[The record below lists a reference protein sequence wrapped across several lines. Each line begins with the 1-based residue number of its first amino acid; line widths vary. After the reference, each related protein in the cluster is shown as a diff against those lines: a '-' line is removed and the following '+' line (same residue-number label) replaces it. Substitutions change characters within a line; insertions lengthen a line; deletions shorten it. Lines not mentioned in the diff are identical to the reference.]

1 MNPLS
6 PAQSNHLA
14 KSFLA
19 IACLASWCLAT
30 PAFAQRAQGRSDAP
44 TSAPQTQQQSGQ
56 QNQANATLPALPPEK
71 TTFHKVTLASG
82 SMDFDARAGSIRI
95 RNAQTSAPMVDIA
108 YIAYLKSGAE
118 ARTRPVTF
126 LFNGGPGY
134 ASGWLNLG
142 GIGPWRLPM
151 SGEAI
156 APSAAPLLEDNADSW
171 LEFTDLVFIDPPGTG
186 YGLILGNDEVRKR
199 LFSVGGDLEILA
211 TTIRRWTD
219 SHQRNLSPKY
229 LAGESYGGFRVPK
242 LAHMLQT
249 DQGMGVN
256 GLIMLSPVLDFSRFN
271 LRSGLWDHVARLPS
285 YAASAREA
293 KGPITR
299 SQMLDV
305 EAYAQGD
312 YLRDLMKGPQ
322 DQAAL
327 DRLSTKMSELIGLDK
342 NFIRQLGGRISSD
355 IFIRELHR
363 DTGRISSAYDT
374 SETAFDP
381 YPEAMMN
388 LSEDPMRLGLH
399 APITQAMIDLYRTRL
414 NWVVENSRYQFMSA
428 EAGRQWEWGN
438 RPNEAI
444 GDLRRSLALDPH
456 MQAIIGHG
464 LTDVVTPYFETKM
477 LLDLMPAFGS
487 PDRLKFNVYAGGHM
501 FYTRTESRRAFRDD
515 VKAMFEKR

>member
-1 MNPLS
+1 LC
-6 PAQSNHLA
+6 LA
-14 KSFLA
+14 K
-19 IACLASWCLAT
+19 
-30 PAFAQRAQGRSDAP
+30 PAFAQRAPARSETGNDAP
-44 TSAPQTQQQSGQ
+44 QSQQQSGQ
-56 QNQANATLPALPPEK
+56 QNQANAPSPALPLEK
-71 TTFHKVTLASG
+71 TTVHKITLVSG
-82 SMDFDARAGSIRI
+82 PMEFEARAGTIRLN
-95 RNAQTSAPMVDIA
+95 NAQTNAPMVEIA
-108 YIAYLKSGAE
+108 YIAYLKPGAE
-118 ARTRPVTF
+118 ARTRPLTF

-186 YGLILGNDEVRKR
+186 YGRILGNDEVRKR
-199 LFSVGGDLEILA
+199 LFSVGGDLDALA

-256 GLIMLSPVLDFSRFN
+256 GLVMLSPVLDFSRFN

-305 EAYAQGD
+305 EAYAQ
-312 YLRDLMKGPQ
+312 

-327 DRLSTKMSELIGLDK
+327 DRLSTKMSELIGLNK

-414 NWVVENSRYQFMSA
+414 NWVVENGRYQFMSEQA
-428 EAGRQWEWGN
+428 SRQWEWGN

-456 MQAIIGHG
+456 MQAIIAHG
-464 LTDVVTPYFETKM
+464 LTDVVTPYFESKM

-487 PDRLKFNVYAGGHM
+487 PDRLKLNVYAGGHM
-501 FYTRTESRRAFRDD
+501 FYSRTDSRRAFRDD
-515 VKAMFEKR
+515 VRAMFEKR

>member
-305 EAYAQGD
+305 EA
-312 YLRDLMKGPQ
+312 
-322 DQAAL
+322 
-327 DRLSTKMSELIGLDK
+327 
-342 NFIRQLGGRISSD
+342 
-355 IFIRELHR
+355 
-363 DTGRISSAYDT
+363 AYDT

-414 NWVVENSRYQFMSA
+414 NWVVENSRFQFMSA